1 MTSGWHFHEDSTPSP
16 GEVEAMVSVLEGRHG
31 VLAAEVADFLS
42 TFHSLK
48 GDTGRSWAWAG
59 VAELVRH
66 RAEARL
72 GEPLEA
78 EMMLNA

>member
-1 MTSGWHFHEDSTPSP
+1 MTSGWHFHEDATPSA

-42 TFHSLK
+42 MFHSLK

-66 RAEARL
+66 RTEARL
-72 GEPLEA
+72 GEPLEC
-78 EMMLNA
+78 EMMLQA